1 MEMKYKLIAV
11 ATTESTNTYAQS
23 LPAAAEDTT
32 PLVVVT
38 DNQTAG
44 RGQRGNTWESEPG
57 KNLTFSI
64 VMYPRYIVPA
74 RQFELSMLVSLGIMN
89 ALRTMV
95 DNPDRIKVKWPND
108 IYFGDCK
115 IAGILIENSLT
126 ATAIDRTVIGVGLNV
141 NQTAFHSD
149 APNPISL
156 IHTTGTTFDR
166 DAVLDKV
173 VSCIIDMVDDYE
185 YNEEPDELSY
195 LYNTALWR
203 HDGRVHQWKLPEGTV
218 IEATLDSVGLDG
230 VLNLKTPAG
239 EVKAFRFKE
248 VNAML

>member
-1 MEMKYKLIAV
+1 MEKKYKVITV
-11 ATTESTNTYAQS
+11 DSTESTNTYAQA
-23 LPAAAEDTT
+23 LPEATDTT
-32 PLVVVT
+32 PVVVIT

-57 KNLTFSI
+57 KNLTFSL
-64 VMYPRYIVPA
+64 VMYPRYIAPA

-95 DNPDRIKVKWPND
+95 DNPERLKVKWPND

-126 ATAIDRTVIGVGLNV
+126 ATAIDRTVIGIGLNV
-141 NQTAFHSD
+141 NQTSFQSD

-156 IHTTGTTFDR
+156 IHTTGVAFDR

-173 VSCIIDMVDDYE
+173 VTCIVDMVDDYE
-185 YNEEPDELSY
+185 YNDEPDELSY
-195 LYNTALWR
+195 MYNMALWR
-203 HDGRVHQWKLPEGTV
+203 RDDKAHQWALPDGTV
-218 IEATLDSVGLDG
+218 FEAAIERVGLDG
-230 VLNLKTPAG
+230 TLSLRHSDGILVSY
-239 EVKAFRFKE
+239 RFKE
-248 VNAML
+248 VTPVL